1 VRKVQLNEVIKPT
14 TEKRLTGDGLP
25 IAKQPSNRGDIIVK
39 FDIKFPDT
47 LTTEQKE
54 KLASTLRS

>member
-25 IAKQPSNRGDIIVK
+25 IAKQPSNRGDIVVK

>member
-1 VRKVQLNEVIKPT
+1 MRKVQLNEVIKPT

-25 IAKQPSNRGDIIVK
+25 IAKQPSNRGDIVVK